1 MEGPNLDTVRASK
14 LYTHIIITTR
24 LVLYIYLYSLIYESL
39 WSLCSGSKSKW
50 KRNERSN
57 YNCTCCLRNSKNW
70 NKNPLS
76 GYLKTEIK
84 ETFYFYKFWCLTI
97 IWLIHS
103 SLRRGL
109 FSVMHDGSPFLHEI
123 GNIWTPRSPSFA
135 FGTAWKSLHA
145 SKATRRWRFL
155 RTCSCITWKIW
166 DGLYI

>member
-1 MEGPNLDTVRASK
+1 MNVALCRQWLTEGPNLDTVRASK

-109 FSVMHDGSPFLHEI
+109 FSVIHDGSPSYTKSVTFGPREVPHSLLEQHE
-123 GNIWTPRSPSFA
+123 NLYMRA
-135 FGTAWKSLHA
+135 RRHA
-145 SKATRRWRFL
+145 GGDFYARARV
-155 RTCSCITWKIW
+155 
-166 DGLYI
+166 